1 MDARLNPPADLPA
14 LLDRVADILK
24 KQRRVEGM
32 VQGQHMPR
40 QDIVETLV
48 HRQHLAELHQLMAP
62 LSTPELGAILEAL
75 PLADATH
82 LWTQMPPGRENEVL
96 WEMSD
101 ARREQLV
108 GSREPSF
115 GDSQIQAFERVDG
128 KLRQV
133 AIESRKDLDGLSA
146 IWIDLLG
153 ATKAERAYV
162 GTHFGLTLPDPDDVT
177 DLEVSTRYHVEES
190 GGIYLHSNFLL
201 DKEGDSRSV
210 PVAFILHKGI
220 LFSLRNEELPVFRL
234 QRRLAA
240 TQVGYASDSHDVL
253 LDLYG
258 ADVEYSADSLEAIY
272 ATLGKVGRQ
281 VLSETISDGQAAAI
295 LGDIAEEEDLNG
307 RIRGNILDTQRA
319 INFLMRSK
327 TLSAAQLEDA
337 KQILRNIES
346 LNSHTSFLFD
356 KINFLMDATVGFI
369 NINQNKRINQLTVF
383 GVVFMPVNILAGM
396 GGMSEFSMMT
406 QGMPWPLAYGAFL
419 IVSILMGTATYVA
432 LKHFER
438 RRARNEAGAATGLSW
453 RDGNRRG

>member
-1 MDARLNPPADLPA
+1 MSMS
-14 LLDRVADILK
+14 LDKVSEILI
-24 KQRRVEGM
+24 KQKRVEGL
-32 VQGQHMPR
+32 VHGQSMPR

-48 HRQHLAELHQLMAP
+48 QRQHLAELHNLMTQLTT
-62 LSTPELGAILEAL
+62 SEIGSILEAL
-75 PLADATH
+75 PVDDASR
-82 LWTQMPPGRENEVL
+82 LWAQIPQERENDVL
-96 WEMSD
+96 WEVSD
-101 ARREQLV
+101 SRREQLV

-115 GDSQIQAFERVDG
+115 DQSQINAFELIDG
-128 KLRQV
+128 KLRQLP
-133 AIESRKDLDGLSA
+133 IDSRRNLEGIKA

-162 GTHFGLTLPDPDDVT
+162 GAHFGLTLPDPGEVT
-177 DLEVSTRYHVEES
+177 DLEVSSRYHIEDNGE
-190 GGIYLHSNFLL
+190 IYLHSNFLL
-201 DKEGDSRSV
+201 DKEGNSRSV
-210 PVAFILHKGI
+210 PVAFILHQGI

-234 QRRLAA
+234 QRRLAR
-240 TQVGYASDSHDVL
+240 TQAGYVSDSTDVL

-258 ADVEYSADSLEAIY
+258 ADVEYSADSLEDIY

-281 VLSETISDGQAAAI
+281 VLSETISDVEAAAI

-327 TLSAAQLEDA
+327 TLSATQQDDA
-337 KQILRNIES
+337 KQISRNIES

-356 KINFLMDATVGFI
+356 KINFLMDATIGFI

-383 GVVFMPVNILAGM
+383 GVVFMPINILAGM

-406 QGMPWPLAYGAFL
+406 QGTPWPLAYGAFL
-419 IVSILMGTATYVA
+419 GVSGLLGFATYTA

-438 RRARNEAGAATGLSW
+438 RRVSARHNAKPT
-453 RDGNRRG
+453 

>member
-1 MDARLNPPADLPA
+1 MSMS
-14 LLDRVADILK
+14 LDRVSEILI
-24 KQRRVEGM
+24 KQKRVEGL
-32 VQGQHMPR
+32 VHGQSMPR
-40 QDIVETLV
+40 QDVVETLV
-48 HRQHLAELHQLMAP
+48 QRQHLAELHNLMTQ
-62 LSTPELGAILEAL
+62 LSTGEIGSILEAL
-75 PLADATH
+75 PVDDASR
-82 LWTQMPPGRENEVL
+82 LWAQIPPERENDVL
-96 WEMSD
+96 WEVSD
-101 ARREQLV
+101 SRREQLV

-115 GDSQIQAFERVDG
+115 DQSQINAFELIDG

-133 AIESRKDLDGLSA
+133 PIEGRRNLEGIKA

-162 GTHFGLTLPDPDDVT
+162 GAHFGLALPDPGDVT
-177 DLEVSTRYHVEES
+177 DLEVSSRYHIEDNGE
-190 GGIYLHSNFLL
+190 IYLHSNFLL
-201 DKEGDSRSV
+201 DKEGNSRSV
-210 PVAFILHKGI
+210 PVAFILHQGI

-234 QRRLAA
+234 QRRLAR
-240 TQVGYASDSHDVL
+240 TQAGYVSDSTDVL

-258 ADVEYSADSLEAIY
+258 ADVEYSADSLEDIY

-281 VLSETISDGQAAAI
+281 VLSETISDVEAAGI

-327 TLSAAQLEDA
+327 TLSATQQDDA
-337 KQILRNIES
+337 KQISRNIES

-356 KINFLMDATVGFI
+356 KINFLMDATIGFI

-383 GVVFMPVNILAGM
+383 GVVFMPINILAGM

-406 QGMPWPLAYGAFL
+406 QGTPWPLAYGAFL
-419 IVSILMGTATYVA
+419 GVSGLLGFATYTA

-438 RRARNEAGAATGLSW
+438 RRVSARHNAKPT
-453 RDGNRRG
+453 